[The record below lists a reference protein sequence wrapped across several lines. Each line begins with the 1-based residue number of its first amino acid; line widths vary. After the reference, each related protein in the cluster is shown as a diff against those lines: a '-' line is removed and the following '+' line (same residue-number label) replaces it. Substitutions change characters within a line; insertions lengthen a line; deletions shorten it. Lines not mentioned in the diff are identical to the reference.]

1 MSTLSA
7 EVEQDDT
14 LPSYSP
20 LFAPL
25 CFLLIILLYKMAL
38 KHSTKVLSGVPKLR
52 KAEMCHFEKILV
64 FGKLRT
70 VVEFQQ
76 FIQC

>member
-1 MSTLSA
+1 
-7 EVEQDDT
+7 
-14 LPSYSP
+14 
-20 LFAPL
+20 
-25 CFLLIILLYKMAL
+25 MAF

-70 VVEFQQ
+70 GVEFQQ
-76 FIQC
+76 FIQCYIFKQKHA